1 MLKPILGAFILVA
14 SIPTVGYLAAGQIC
28 FLMGFANIPGYRLYR
43 AGVEQQR
50 NALQLAGVFLGWL
63 GQSLVS
69 LAFAFLLVQ
78 LVRLFF
84 THFEFHA
91 IFRWPFWFAMFLLAL
106 APAYKTRSISEQ
118 SSPEMERLYFRV
130 TLSLTGLTT
139 AVGFIAFGVTH
150 FSFL

>member
-1 MLKPILGAFILVA
+1 MLKLILGAIILVA

-28 FLMGFANIPGYRLYR
+28 FLMGFA
-43 AGVEQQR
+43 
-50 NALQLAGVFLGWL
+50 LQLIGVFLGWL

-69 LAFAFLLVQ
+69 IAFAFLLVQ

-106 APAYKTRSISEQ
+106 APAYKTRGISEQ

-139 AVGFIAFGVTH
+139 AVGFIAFAVIH